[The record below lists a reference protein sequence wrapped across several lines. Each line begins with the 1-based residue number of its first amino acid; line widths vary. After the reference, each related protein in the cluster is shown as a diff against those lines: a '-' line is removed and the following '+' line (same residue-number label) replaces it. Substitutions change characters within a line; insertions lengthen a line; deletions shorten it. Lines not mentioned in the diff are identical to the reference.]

1 MVTIDDFKTIALTQY
16 LSDNMI
22 KKILPSLEIRT
33 YSESELVFCE
43 GHPADMFYMLK
54 KGKVLLEK
62 QISEEVTITL
72 DSIKPGKSFGW
83 IAMLGGQDF
92 MVDAICSQTSEVLS
106 IKADTLFEL
115 MDNDSLMGYNIM
127 KKLLW
132 VVNQRLTQRTKQFIK
147 AIENYPEINKLLK
160 KE

>member
-1 MVTIDDFKTIALTQY
+1 MITIDDFKTIALAQY

-22 KKILPSLEIRT
+22 KKILPYLKINT
-33 YSESELVFCE
+33 YKESDLVFCE
-43 GHPADMFYMLK
+43 GNSANRFYMLK

-83 IAMLGGQDF
+83 ISMLGGQDF
-92 MVDAICSQTSEVLS
+92 MVDAVSSQTSEILS
-106 IKADTLFEL
+106 IKSETIFEL
-115 MDNDSLMGYNIM
+115 MDNDNLMGYNIM

-132 VVNQRLTQRTKQFIK
+132 VVNQRLTHRTKQFIK
-147 AIENYPEINKLLK
+147 AIENYPEINKLLNK
-160 KE
+160 G